1 MRRIALAVA
10 AFSLSL
16 GLITAACSS
25 GPPKQAEVPDV
36 DKDTGQDMAGAEGAP
51 APAASGTPA
60 TEPAAEGDKMHEKC
74 CTACKAA
81 LAKDRSGGAASAIPC
96 ADFTA
101 DMDVFCIEHFRSK
114 PTMASACP

>member
-10 AFSLSL
+10 ALSLSL

-36 DKDTGQDMAGAEGAP
+36 DKDTGQDIAGGEGTP
-51 APAASGTPA
+51 AAAASGTPA
-60 TEPAAEGDKMHEKC
+60 TEAPPEGDKMHEKC
-74 CTACKAA
+74 CTSCKEA
-81 LAKDRSGGAASAIPC
+81 LGKDRSGAKANTIPC

-114 PTMASACP
+114 PTMASDCQ